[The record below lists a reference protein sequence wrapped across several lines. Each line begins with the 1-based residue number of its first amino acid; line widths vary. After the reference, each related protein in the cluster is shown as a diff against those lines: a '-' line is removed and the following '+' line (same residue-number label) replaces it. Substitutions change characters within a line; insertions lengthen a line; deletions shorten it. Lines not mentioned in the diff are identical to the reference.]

1 MVYWERGYF
10 NISVPGFFGR
20 KIGKLSQIIFRIDAF
35 LVYTK
40 NSIFIMCITAVYF
53 VNVTCTY
60 LSILVKW
67 VSFISGC
74 TNISILVFL

>member
-1 MVYWERGYF
+1 MR
-10 NISVPGFFGR
+10 
-20 KIGKLSQIIFRIDAF
+20 F

-40 NSIFIMCITAVYF
+40 NSIFVMCIIVVYF

>member
-1 MVYWERGYF
+1 MR
-10 NISVPGFFGR
+10 
-20 KIGKLSQIIFRIDAF
+20 F

-40 NSIFIMCITAVYF
+40 NSIFVMCITAVYF

>member
-1 MVYWERGYF
+1 MR
-10 NISVPGFFGR
+10 
-20 KIGKLSQIIFRIDAF
+20 F

-40 NSIFIMCITAVYF
+40 NSIFVMRITVVYF

-60 LSILVKW
+60 SSILVKW

-74 TNISILVFL
+74 TNLSILVFFVMYITKISVSLYSD

>member
-1 MVYWERGYF
+1 MR
-10 NISVPGFFGR
+10 
-20 KIGKLSQIIFRIDAF
+20 F

-40 NSIFIMCITAVYF
+40 NSIFVMRITVMYF

-60 LSILVKW
+60 SSFFVKW
-67 VSFISGC
+67 VSFISCC

>member
-1 MVYWERGYF
+1 MR
-10 NISVPGFFGR
+10 
-20 KIGKLSQIIFRIDAF
+20 F

-40 NSIFIMCITAVYF
+40 NSIFVIRITVVYF

-60 LSILVKW
+60 SSILVKW

-74 TNISILVFL
+74 TNLSILVFL

>member
-1 MVYWERGYF
+1 MR
-10 NISVPGFFGR
+10 
-20 KIGKLSQIIFRIDAF
+20 F

-40 NSIFIMCITAVYF
+40 NSIFVMRITVVYF

-60 LSILVKW
+60 SSILVKW

-74 TNISILVFL
+74 TNFSIFVMYITKISVSLYSD